1 MEYIPSFS
9 DQLDVD
15 YISHHGIKGMHWGVR
30 RYQNPDGTLTPAGKK
45 RYDEQ
50 RKLLEKAEQCDKAVA
65 YMKTRVKKDMPF
77 LKKAAAKTQISKL
90 EKMSADIRRQLDPDI
105 VSKIERD
112 RKIELKK
119 KKAAEEKEWHN
130 SSFSRR
136 YRFMDDAMHEVFGPD
151 TKSDFMNVYR
161 EMSKDKRFKNLL
173 DSEDNDDYKEAEV
186 AWLKKHGYWE
196 AYLDAIYNGYKDME

>member
-1 MEYIPSFS
+1 MEYLPCFS

-15 YISHHGIKGMHWGVR
+15 YISHHGIKGMRWGVR
-30 RYQNPDGTLTPAGKK
+30 RYQNPDGSLTPAGKN
-45 RYDEQ
+45 RYNEQ
-50 RKLLEKAEQCDKAVA
+50 RKLLEKAESYEKTIA
-65 YMKTRVKKDMPF
+65 YMKTKVKKDTPF
-77 LKKAAAKTQISKL
+77 LKKAVTKRQISKL
-90 EKMSADIRRQLDPDI
+90 ERMTTDIRRQLDPDI

-112 RKIELKK
+112 RKIKLKK
-119 KKAAEEKEWHN
+119 KQETREKEWHN

-136 YRFMDDAMHEVFGPD
+136 YRFMDDAMHEVFGPN

-173 DSEDNDDYKEAEV
+173 DSDDNDDYKEAEV

-196 AYLDAIYNGYKDME
+196 SYLDAIHNGYKDME